1 MIYIVLNLY
10 YYLNINLFRKNCKGI
25 NYLPNLRVTIKAVT
39 VS

>member
-25 NYLPNLRVTIKAVT
+25 NYFLNLRVIIKV
-39 VS
+39 VIVL